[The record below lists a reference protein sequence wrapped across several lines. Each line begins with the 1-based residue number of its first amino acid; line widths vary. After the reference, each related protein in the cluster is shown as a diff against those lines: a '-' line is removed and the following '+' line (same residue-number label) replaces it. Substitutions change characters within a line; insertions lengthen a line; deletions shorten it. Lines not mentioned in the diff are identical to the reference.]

1 MKPYF
6 REIMDQYQ
14 LRRDQAERE
23 QRYRMKE
30 IYDFIPR
37 IKAIDQAIAR
47 AGMDLAK
54 LAIQSEV
61 SLEEGLKSLEETIK
75 ALKLEKALL
84 LTENNVPLSFLEV
97 QYRCD
102 QCRDSGYLEG
112 GVMCKC
118 LHQEL
123 ISRAYQMSN
132 LNDVLARENFST
144 FDIGFFSNEPF
155 EKEPIPPRE
164 NMRRILAEC
173 EGYVLNFEQSHEN
186 LLFYGPTGQGKT
198 FLCNCIAKALLDQGQ
213 TVVYQTAFN
222 LIKTL
227 ETQRFS
233 QEANKD
239 ALGYQYLFES
249 DLLIIDDLGTEF
261 VNTFSTLELFNV
273 LNTRLLN
280 KKSTVVSTN
289 LSPSQLKET
298 YSERI
303 SSRLFGDYRFLYFY
317 GKDLR
322 WEV

>member
-37 IKAIDQAIAR
+37 IKDIDNEIAR
-47 AGMDLAK
+47 AGMGMAK
-54 LAIQSEV
+54 LALQSGV
-61 SLEEGLKSLEETIK
+61 SLEEGLKSLEVTIK
-75 ALKLEKALL
+75 ALKREKALL

-102 QCRDSGYLEG
+102 QCKDSGYLEG

-123 ISRAYQMSN
+123 IGRAYKMSN
-132 LNDVLARENFST
+132 LSDVLARENFST

-155 EKEPIPPRE
+155 EKESIPPRD
-164 NMRRILAEC
+164 NMRRILGEC
-173 EGYVLNFEQSHEN
+173 EGYVLNFGQTEEN

-213 TVVYQTAFN
+213 TVIYQTAFN

-227 ETQRFS
+227 EKQRFS
-233 QEANKD
+233 QEADKD
-239 ALGYQYLFES
+239 ALGYQYLFDS

-303 SSRLFGDYRFLYFY
+303 SSRLFGHYHFLYFY

>member
-23 QRYRMKE
+23 QKYRMKE

-37 IKAIDQAIAR
+37 IKAIDKEIAR
-47 AGMDLAK
+47 AGMDLTK
-54 LAIQSEV
+54 LAIQSDMP
-61 SLEEGLKSLEETIK
+61 LDQALKSLEEKIK

-97 QYRCD
+97 QYRCAN
-102 QCRDSGYLEG
+102 CKDSGYLEG
-112 GVMCKC
+112 GILCKC
-118 LHQEL
+118 LHQEF
-123 ISRAYQMSN
+123 IDRAYKMSN
-132 LNDVLARENFST
+132 LSDVLARENFST

-155 EKEPIPPRE
+155 EKEPITPRE
-164 NMRRILAEC
+164 NMRRLLAEV
-173 EGYVLNFEQSHEN
+173 EGYTLNFAESDEN

-222 LIKTL
+222 LIKVL
-227 ETQRFS
+227 EKQRFS
-233 QEANKD
+233 QESQKD
-239 ALGYQYLFES
+239 DMGYQYLFES

-280 KKSTVVSTN
+280 KKKTVVSTN

-303 SSRLFGDYRFLYFY
+303 SSRLFGHYRFLYFY

>member
-37 IKAIDQAIAR
+37 IKAIDHEIAR
-47 AGMDLAK
+47 AGMDMAK
-54 LAIQSEV
+54 LALQSTIP
-61 SLEEGLKSLEETIK
+61 LEEGLKALEETIK
-75 ALKLEKALL
+75 ALKREKALL
-84 LTENNVPLSFLEV
+84 LTENNVPLSFLEI

-102 QCRDSGYLEG
+102 QCKDSGYLEG

-132 LNDVLARENFST
+132 LSDVLSRENFST

-155 EKEPIPPRE
+155 EKESISPRE

-173 EGYVLNFEQSHEN
+173 EGYVLNFNQTEEN

-213 TVVYQTAFN
+213 TVIYQTAFN

-227 ETQRFS
+227 EKQRFS
-233 QEANKD
+233 QEAEKD
-239 ALGYQYLFES
+239 ALGYQYLFDS

-303 SSRLFGDYRFLYFY
+303 SSRLFGHYHFLYFY

>member
-23 QRYRMKE
+23 QRYRMNE
-30 IYDFIPR
+30 IYSFIPR
-37 IKAIDQAIAR
+37 IKAIDQEINR
-47 AGMDLAK
+47 GGMDLAK
-54 LAIQSEV
+54 MAIQSGV
-61 SLEEGLKSLEETIK
+61 LLDQALKSLEERIK

-97 QYRCD
+97 QYRCGI
-102 QCRDSGYLEG
+102 CKETGYLENG
-112 GVMCKC
+112 KMCKC

-123 ISRAYQMSN
+123 IDRAYKMSN
-132 LNDVLARENFST
+132 MSAVLARENFNT
-144 FDIGFFSNEPF
+144 FDIGFFSDEPF
-155 EKEPIPPRE
+155 EKEPMTPRE

-173 EGYVLNFEQSHEN
+173 EGYTLNFDSSDEN

-198 FLCNCIAKALLDQGQ
+198 FLCNCIAKALLDQGE

-222 LIKTL
+222 LIKVL
-227 ETQRFS
+227 EKQRFAHEG
-233 QEANKD
+233 QKD
-239 ALGYQYLFES
+239 DLGYQFLFEA
-249 DLLIIDDLGTEF
+249 DLLIVDDLGTEF

-273 LNTRLLN
+273 INTRLLN
-280 KKSTVVSTN
+280 KKKTVISTN

-303 SSRLFGDYRFLYFY
+303 SSRLFGHYRFLYFY

>member
-14 LRRDQAERE
+14 LRRDQAERD
-23 QRYRMKE
+23 QKYRLEE
-30 IYDFIPR
+30 IYSFIPR
-37 IKAIDQAIAR
+37 VKAIDQAIAR

-54 LAIQSEV
+54 AALNSED
-61 SLEEGLKSLEETIK
+61 SLERLLKEIEEKIKSLK
-75 ALKLEKALL
+75 REKALL
-84 LTENNVPLSFLEV
+84 LTENNVPLSFLEI
-97 QYRCD
+97 QYRCRT
-102 QCRDSGYLEG
+102 CNDSGYLEG
-112 GVMCKC
+112 GKMCKC

-123 ISRAYQMSN
+123 IDRAYKMSN
-132 LNDVLARENFST
+132 LSDILARENFNT
-144 FDIGFFSNEPF
+144 FDIGFFSEEPF
-155 EKEPIPPRE
+155 ETEAMTPRE
-164 NMRRILAEC
+164 NMRRIVAEC
-173 EGYVLNFEQSHEN
+173 EGYTLNFNETDEN

-198 FLCNCIAKALLDQGQ
+198 FLCNCIAKALLDKGN

-222 LIKTL
+222 LIKVL
-227 ETQRFS
+227 ENQRFA
-233 QEANKD
+233 QNAQKD
-239 ALGYQYLFES
+239 DMGYQYLFES

-273 LNTRLLN
+273 INTRLLN
-280 KKSTVVSTN
+280 KKKTVISTN

-303 SSRLFGDYRFLYFY
+303 SSRLFGHYQFLYFY

>member
-23 QRYRMKE
+23 QKYRMKE

-37 IKAIDQAIAR
+37 IKAIDKEIAR
-47 AGMDLAK
+47 AGMDLTK
-54 LAIQSEV
+54 LAIQSDMP
-61 SLEEGLKSLEETIK
+61 LDQALKSLEEKIK

-97 QYRCD
+97 QYRCAN
-102 QCRDSGYLEG
+102 CKDSGYLEG
-112 GVMCKC
+112 GILCKC

-123 ISRAYQMSN
+123 IDRAYKMSN
-132 LNDVLARENFST
+132 LSDVLARENFST

-155 EKEPIPPRE
+155 EKEPITPRE
-164 NMRRILAEC
+164 NMRRLLAEV
-173 EGYVLNFEQSHEN
+173 EGYTLNFAASDEN

-222 LIKTL
+222 LIKVL
-227 ETQRFS
+227 EKQRFS
-233 QEANKD
+233 QESQKD
-239 ALGYQYLFES
+239 DMGYQYLFES

-280 KKSTVVSTN
+280 KKKTVVSTN

-303 SSRLFGDYRFLYFY
+303 SSRLFGHYRFLYFY